1 MQTTAPIL
9 SRINIGKPWYAQLW
23 PWLLMSGPFLVVIAA
38 SVSAWLAFT
47 RPDAMVVDDYY
58 KAGNAINQDI
68 HRDTAATN
76 LGLSFSAVYDAAK
89 GRVTGSLYSFGNP
102 LAAPIVIRLAH
113 ATQPEKDKLIVAK
126 TDRQGNF
133 NVDLPFLDRGRWEVT
148 IENQKRDWRLT
159 GTWKWPQEPSIQLK
173 ADLPPAE

>member
-1 MQTTAPIL
+1 MQTAAPAL
-9 SRINIGKPWYAQLW
+9 NRGNSGKPWYAQLW
-23 PWLLMSGPFLVVIAA
+23 PWLLMSGPFFVVIAA

-68 HRDTAATN
+68 RRDTAATN
-76 LGLSFSAVYDAAK
+76 MGLSMNAVYDAAK
-89 GRVTGSLYSFGNP
+89 GRMNGALSSFGYP
-102 LAAPIVIRLAH
+102 LSVPIVIRLAH
-113 ATQPEKDKLIVAK
+113 ATQPEKDKLIVAQ
-126 TDRQGNF
+126 TDKQGNF
-133 NVDLPFLDRGRWEVT
+133 SVDLPFLDRGRWDVT

-159 GTWKWPQEPSIQLK
+159 GVWKWPQEPSIQLK

>member
-1 MQTTAPIL
+1 MQTTTIL
-9 SRINIGKPWYAQLW
+9 DRVNNDKPWYAQLW

-47 RPDAMVVDDYY
+47 RQDAMVVDDYY

-76 LGLSFSAVYDAAK
+76 LGLSIDTVYDAATGK
-89 GRVTGSLYSFGNP
+89 ISGSLYSFGNP

-113 ATQPEKDKLIVAK
+113 ATQPEKDKLIVAQSNQ
-126 TDRQGNF
+126 QGIF
-133 NVDLPFLDRGRWEVT
+133 SADLPFLDRGRWEVT
-148 IENQKRDWRLT
+148 IENQRRDWRLT
-159 GTWKWPQEPSIQLK
+159 GTWKWPQEKSIRLK